1 MRALQETGTLK
12 GALPRNRT
20 LERPAG
26 GADLPRQLQIS
37 RVECNLDPLRLSAD
51 TTSAVSCAVTCNYSI
66 TYRWP
71 TAGRERQ
78 RSCDMR
84 PWFNLRPW
92 RRASFLKRYS
102 GRHDGRPN
110 VDIEWEEGRHG
121 PLSTEPRA

>member
-1 MRALQETGTLK
+1 MRALQETGTLT

-37 RVECNLDPLRLSAD
+37 RFECNLDPLRLSAD
-51 TTSAVSCAVTCNYSI
+51 TTCAVFGAVTCNPSI

-71 TAGRERQ
+71 NFARERQ

-84 PWFNLRPW
+84 PWFDLRPW
-92 RRASFLKRYS
+92 RRASF
-102 GRHDGRPN
+102 
-110 VDIEWEEGRHG
+110 
-121 PLSTEPRA
+121 